1 MNNFLKVVAKG
12 IGGQVGDVSD
22 GRSLEDSIGV
32 ILNAVFGIIGVVAV
46 VFIIIGG
53 INYVT
58 SQGDPGKT
66 KKARDTILYAVIGL
80 IVTLLAFAI
89 VNFVL
94 GSIK

>member
-32 ILNAVFGIIGVVAV
+32 ILNAVFGIIGVV
-46 VFIIIGG
+46 
-53 INYVT
+53 
-58 SQGDPGKT
+58 
-66 KKARDTILYAVIGL
+66 IGL